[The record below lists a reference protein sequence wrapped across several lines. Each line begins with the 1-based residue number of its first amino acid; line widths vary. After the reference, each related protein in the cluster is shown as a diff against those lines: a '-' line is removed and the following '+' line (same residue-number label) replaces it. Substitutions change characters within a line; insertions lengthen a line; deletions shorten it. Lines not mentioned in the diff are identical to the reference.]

1 MTYSYF
7 VQLHYSLLLSRVLK
21 MYAYIFKLEAILTCT
36 YSVFFGWFRLRGQR
50 NAIINYLRLAN
61 NILRY
66 HLLKHTNRE
75 ERVFRWSLLLRC
87 EQQQFLI
94 KASIHIVVVEHLK
107 KAEAGRDICILIKYW
122 FEFRSFQ

>member
-1 MTYSYF
+1 
-7 VQLHYSLLLSRVLK
+7 

-36 YSVFFGWFRLRGQR
+36 YRVFFGWFRLRGQR

-75 ERVFRWSLLLRC
+75 ERVFR
-87 EQQQFLI
+87 
-94 KASIHIVVVEHLK
+94 
-107 KAEAGRDICILIKYW
+107 
-122 FEFRSFQ
+122 